1 MEETIS
7 TAQTNETKHP
17 FESGKLGKLIF
28 KFSLPC
34 VMSLLIAS
42 LYNMVDQI
50 FIGQGVGLLGNGAT
64 TVVYPLTVIALAIA
78 LLIGDGCAAFMSIC
92 QGKKDSANASKAWG
106 NSIICVLVISVIL
119 TVLVAIFSNFV
130 LGIFGATE
138 ANLPYAKEYLNV
150 ILIGLPFYM
159 FGTAVNAIIRA
170 DGSPQFA
177 LISNLSGCVINLILD
192 PIAIFVLKW
201 GMTGAALATI
211 IGQIVT
217 AALAFI
223 YLFRT
228 KTMKFKKTDFILNG
242 KVVRSYLTL
251 GISSFLTQVSIVL
264 TLAVMNNVMAKYGA
278 ESIYGSDIP
287 LTIMGIIMKM
297 FAVAVAFVVGI
308 AAGCQPIVG
317 FNYGAGN
324 YKRVKAI
331 FKIMII
337 AEIVVGVIATLLFE
351 LLPVQILSLFGS
363 VNDELYTEFGKL
375 AFRIYLSSM
384 IVCCVQKSSAIF
396 LQSIGKPVFAMT
408 LSLARDF
415 VLMTVLTIVLPM
427 FLGVTGALY
436 SAPISDA
443 ICLVLTVIFVL
454 IVFKTTLSE
463 NKKKNINETPSL
475 PESEAITE

>member
-1 MEETIS
+1 MENTIS
-7 TAQTNETKHP
+7 TIQSTEIKHP

-50 FIGQGVGLLGNGAT
+50 FIGQGIGLLGNGAT

-78 LLIGDGCAAFMSIC
+78 LLIGDGCAAYMSIC
-92 QGKKDSANASKAWG
+92 QGKKDSENAGKAWG
-106 NSIICVLVISVIL
+106 NSIVSILIVSILL
-119 TVLVAIFSNFV
+119 TVIIAIFQD
-130 LGIFGATE
+130 GILNLFGATE
-138 ANLPYAKEYLNV
+138 ANFPYAKEYLNI

-159 FGTAVNAIIRA
+159 FGTMVNAVIRS

-177 LISNLSGCVINLILD
+177 LIANLSGCIINLILD

-211 IGQIVT
+211 IGQVVT
-217 AALAFI
+217 AALAFA

-228 KTMKFKKTDFILNG
+228 KTIKFKKADFLPKA
-242 KVVRSYLTL
+242 KVIRSFLTL

-264 TLAVMNNVMAKYGA
+264 TLAVMNNVTKTYGA
-278 ESIYGSDIP
+278 DSIYGSDIP
-287 LTIMGIIMKM
+287 QTIMGIIMKM

-317 FNYGAGN
+317 YNYGAGN
-324 YKRVKAI
+324 YKRVKSI
-331 FKIMII
+331 FKIMLI
-337 AEIVVGVIATLLFE
+337 AEIIVGIVATLAFE
-351 LLPVQILSLFGS
+351 LLPVPILSLFGS
-363 VNDELYTEFGKL
+363 VDDELYVEFGKL

-384 IVCCVQKSSAIF
+384 IICCIQKSSSIF

-408 LSLARDF
+408 LSLMRDF
-415 VLMTVLTIVLPM
+415 VLMTILIIVLPISM
-427 FLGVTGALY
+427 GVTGALY
-436 SAPISDA
+436 SSPIADTISLILTIVFVA
-443 ICLVLTVIFVL
+443 IT
-454 IVFKTTLSE
+454 FKTTLSE
-463 NKKKNINETPSL
+463 KDKAPLLK
-475 PESEAITE
+475 